1 MQFGKIEQ
9 EHSNMR
15 RSLRFKMST
24 FLGLACLTLCVWQTQ
39 VRSDDTAASKST
51 ENAAEET
58 AHGKPGDLH
67 GDSAS
72 HESSTPHEGEH
83 GDSHGDEHAG
93 GQKGPMEWA
102 TDLALWTLVTFIVF
116 VVVLKVAAWKPLMSA
131 LESRETGIM
140 NNVQGANKARA
151 EAEKA
156 LADYQSKLQKAEDE
170 VRQLL
175 ADARKAAENAR
186 AEMLAATQKEVAAVK
201 DRAIAEI
208 DQVRVQALEDL
219 FGHMATSVTKATE
232 QVIRRSL
239 TPADQDRLVSE
250 AVAQFAKR

>member
-1 MQFGKIEQ
+1 M
-9 EHSNMR
+9 S
-15 RSLRFKMST
+15 RSFWFTVMT
-24 FLGLACLTLCVWQTQ
+24 ILGLACFTDSRWELSL
-39 VRSDDTAASKST
+39 RADDAATAVEAKTS
-51 ENAAEET
+51 AEADHPEKEHAESEHGKADHHEADHGDPAHDAGT
-58 AHGKPGDLH
+58 HEEGHGEAAHGEEGH
-67 GDSAS
+67 G
-72 HESSTPHEGEH
+72 
-83 GDSHGDEHAG
+83 G
-93 GQKGPMEWA
+93 GAQGPMEWSN
-102 TDLALWTLVTFIVF
+102 DLALWTLITFIVF
-116 VVVLKVAAWKPLMSA
+116 LIVLKAVAWKPLMSA

-140 NNVQGANKARA
+140 NNVQGANKARV

-201 DRAIAEI
+201 DRALAEI
-208 DQVRVQALEDL
+208 DQVRVQALEEL
-219 FGHMATSVTKATE
+219 FGHMATTVTKATE

>member
-1 MQFGKIEQ
+1 
-9 EHSNMR
+9 MR
-15 RSLRFKMST
+15 RGLWFNMT
-24 FLGLACLTLCVWQTQ
+24 TILGFACLTLCVWQ
-39 VRSDDTAASKST
+39 SPIWSEDTPASEAAKPAVAGHET
-51 ENAAEET
+51 EPHAADHKPAEHAESPNAHGEGHAAEDH
-58 AHGKPGDLH
+58 A
-67 GDSAS
+67 
-72 HESSTPHEGEH
+72 
-83 GDSHGDEHAG
+83 AG
-93 GQKGPMEWA
+93 GQKGPMEWS
-102 TDLALWTLVTFIVF
+102 TDLALWTLITFIVF
-116 VVVLKVAAWKPLMSA
+116 VIVLKAVAWKPLMSA
-131 LESRETGIM
+131 LEARETGIFS
-140 NNVQGANKARA
+140 NVENANKARV

-208 DQVRVQALEDL
+208 DQVRVQALEEL
-219 FGHMATSVTKATE
+219 FGHMATTVTKATE

-239 TPADQDRLVSE
+239 TSADQDRLVSE

>member
-1 MQFGKIEQ
+1 
-9 EHSNMR
+9 MR
-15 RSLRFKMST
+15 RSLRFNLAT
-24 FLGLACLTLCVWQTQ
+24 ILGLACLTLCVWQSQ
-39 VRSDDTAASKST
+39 VRSDDTAASAEAKST
-51 ENAAEET
+51 QKADDAAHSESADHQE
-58 AHGKPGDLH
+58 GSPDH
-67 GDSAS
+67 GDSSA
-72 HESSTPHEGEH
+72 HEGEH
-83 GDSHGDEHAG
+83 GDSHGDAHAG

-102 TDLALWTLVTFIVF
+102 TDLALWTLITFIVF
-116 VVVLKVAAWKPLMSA
+116 VIVLKAVAWKPLMSA

-140 NNVQGANKARA
+140 NNVQGANKARV

-186 AEMLAATQKEVAAVK
+186 AEMLAATQKEVAAIK
-201 DRAIAEI
+201 DRALAEI
-208 DQVRVQALEDL
+208 DQVRVQALEEL
-219 FGHMATSVTKATE
+219 FGHMATTVTKATE

>member
-1 MQFGKIEQ
+1 
-9 EHSNMR
+9 MR
-15 RSLRFKMST
+15 PSLRFRIT
-24 FLGLACLTLCVWQTQ
+24 TVFGIACFALCVWQIGAY
-39 VRSDDTAASKST
+39 SDDAKHESGTATSADSSHAQP
-51 ENAAEET
+51 EGDHSDAHPAEET
-58 AHGKPGDLH
+58 DHGHDDGHSEKPNPITFD
-67 GDSAS
+67 
-72 HESSTPHEGEH
+72 
-83 GDSHGDEHAG
+83 
-93 GQKGPMEWA
+93 K
-102 TDLALWTLVTFIVF
+102 DLALWTLITFVIMLVI
-116 VVVLKVAAWKPLMSA
+116 LRLAAWKPLMSA

-140 NNVQGANKARA
+140 NNVQGANKARV

-201 DRAIAEI
+201 DRALAEI
-208 DQVRVQALEDL
+208 DQVRVQALEEL
-219 FGHMATSVTKATE
+219 FGHMATTVTKATE